1 MLDLNN
7 YLNKLISGCRSVFGE
22 RLLYVGL
29 QGSRLRGEAD
39 ENSDI
44 DVMVILDRFSVEDMD
59 RYREILKKTGFYE
72 KSCGFICGREE
83 MNH

>member
-1 MLDLNN
+1 MFDIDA
-7 YLNKLISGCRSVFGE
+7 YLNDLISSCRASFGD

-29 QGSRLRGEAD
+29 QGSWLRGEAD

-72 KSCGFICGREE
+72 KS
-83 MNH
+83 